1 MAGTAGINTTDEQ
14 IEALNAAVR
23 RVVKDLQGGRY
34 SLAELSVELGSAEN
48 RLSRFVNGS
57 RDLKVGELLS
67 LLEIIHIPVSL
78 FLALVLAQLP
88 ELPPAATIEYLC
100 LTANA
105 PPVPFL
111 VDLEGRL
118 KGGGIPTGKGSRA
131 REIAELDDIRF
142 LGAGGAAPARRGLPG
157 LGNRCRGRLRL
168 GTTSP
173 RVGLRHRLWATISR
187 TLGEKKEGYRCT
199 DRAGER
205 VSVGHAHAGRDQK
218 IAQ

>member
-88 ELPPAATIEYLC
+88 ELPPAATIG
-100 LTANA
+100 TAQGWWY
-105 PPVPFL
+105 P
-111 VDLEGRL
+111 
-118 KGGGIPTGKGSRA
+118 
-131 REIAELDDIRF
+131 
-142 LGAGGAAPARRGLPG
+142 
-157 LGNRCRGRLRL
+157 NR
-168 GTTSP
+168 
-173 RVGLRHRLWATISR
+173 
-187 TLGEKKEGYRCT
+187 
-199 DRAGER
+199 
-205 VSVGHAHAGRDQK
+205 
-218 IAQ
+218 